1 MKGIVDWSWAS
12 GRLRGMGT
20 FKRANEA
27 ESAGQAGER
36 AELNVLLLRGE
47 DMIEQL
53 ARAPMSWELGSADR
67 WDLNQ
72 TTGMITWTFPD
83 KTATASAQIL
93 GSFSPDPPL
102 QQWPMAAISS
112 NDHISGKVRSTP
124 R

>member
-36 AELNVLLLRGE
+36 ADLNVLLLRGE
-47 DMIEQL
+47 DMIEPL
-53 ARAPMSWELGSADR
+53 ARAHMSWGLGSADC
-67 WDLNQ
+67 WDLDQ

-93 GSFSPDPPL
+93 GSFSPDPPP

-112 NDHISGKVRSTP
+112 NDHIRGKVRSTP